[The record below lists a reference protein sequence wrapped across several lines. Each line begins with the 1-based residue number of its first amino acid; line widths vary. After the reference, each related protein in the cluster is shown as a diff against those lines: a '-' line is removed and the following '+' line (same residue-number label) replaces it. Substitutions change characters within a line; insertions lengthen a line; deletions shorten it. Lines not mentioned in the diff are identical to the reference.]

1 MSQPTENE
9 LLEVWRQLGP
19 NAQKLLL
26 KLGER
31 LAMGAKRYG
40 DFPIRS
46 WRKEAAEEAL
56 DATVYL
62 AAELCIDPEPAPEP
76 PFKLEAGC

>member
-1 MSQPTENE
+1 MSAPTENE
-9 LLEVWRQLGP
+9 VLELWRQLGP
-19 NAQKLLL
+19 NAQKLYF

-31 LAMGAKRYG
+31 LVMGAQRYG
-40 DFPIRS
+40 DFPLRS

-62 AAELCIDPEPAPEP
+62 AAGLCIDPEP
-76 PFKLEAGC
+76 